1 MKERNYDA
9 EDVREETSS
18 KSRKHNVLSY
28 LICALA
34 AIVIWLVIMNV
45 TDIKT
50 PGSVEEEKETQ
61 DVSFELTV

>member
-1 MKERNYDA
+1 MKERNYEV
-9 EDVREETSS
+9 EDIREENSS
-18 KSRKHNVLSY
+18 GSRKYNFLSY
-28 LICALA
+28 LVCALA

-50 PGSVEEEKETQ
+50 PGSAEGDKGTE